1 MAKFNLDN
9 YETVEDRLKKFW
21 KDFPKGR
28 IDSNVVH
35 ITDDGTCVTIR
46 TEIYKDIQDTKPVT
60 TGIAQETKGQG
71 GFANADT
78 WMENCETSSIG
89 RALANWNYQGSTK
102 PRPSREEMSK
112 VQVEKVPVKKPTKE
126 EQTAMEKVVDKMIEE
141 PAKNVGEQLNKILEG
156 MIEDESTRNKIKTD
170 VYYELVENKLADN
183 DINKWTDKNMDVFLT
198 RVEDMLEKEKSKSPI
213 EDVFG
218 DVEEITDIPSGKWE
232 GEPPSENQLNAFN
245 GALARATDD
254 GKTDLVKK
262 AKDFLHSGKA
272 NKKNLFD
279 WIDTDADPWTLVD
292 GS

>member
-46 TEIYKDIQDTKPVT
+46 TEIYKDINDDKPVT

-71 GFANADT
+71 GFANADA

-112 VQVEKVPVKKPTKE
+112 VQVEKKPVKKPTQE
-126 EQTAMEKVVDKMIEE
+126 EQAAMEKVVDEMVAEPKSTSNADQVNHMLKEMIPNQDQRDKIKLKIYNELVPNQLDVDIE
-141 PAKNVGEQLNKILEG
+141 KWSLEQVGMFMDVVEKELEVVDEISVVFDTEIVKIHPECVTKTCA
-156 MIEDESTRNKIKTD
+156 IEDNR
-170 VYYELVENKLADN
+170 
-183 DINKWTDKNMDVFLT
+183 
-198 RVEDMLEKEKSKSPI
+198 
-213 EDVFG
+213 
-218 DVEEITDIPSGKWE
+218 
-232 GEPPSENQLNAFN
+232 Q
-245 GALARATDD
+245 
-254 GKTDLVKK
+254 KK
-262 AKDFLHSGKA
+262 ADDPNKFGKIPDFACSTYNNAGGCGKGW
-272 NKKNLFD
+272 
-279 WIDTDADPWTLVD
+279 WIGNEGLPKEWL
-292 GS
+292 